1 MIRHNTYE
9 RYQRQIILKEFGPAA
24 QDKLLAAKVLVVGAG
39 GLGCPALQYLAAA
52 GVGSI
57 GIIDFDL
64 VELSN
69 LQRQTL
75 FTVEDIGKPKAIV
88 ATQKLKLLNPDI
100 QIDAYYYK
108 ITHKNAWDLLG
119 LYDIIL
125 DSSDNFATRYLLNDA
140 CVLLNKPL
148 VYGAVLR
155 FEGQVAV
162 FNLQTEQCN
171 YKTNYRDLFPQPP
184 LPHTVPSCNEAG
196 VIGVLPGII
205 GTMQAA
211 EVIKII
217 TAIGEPLTN
226 KLLTYN
232 VRNNRFFEFL
242 ISPAK
247 SVSINI
253 PANKTGFENF
263 NYEWHCGIANTQ
275 DEITVDEFDE
285 LRRKDGVLVMDV
297 REIGEL
303 PAIDEFPFIQIP
315 LSKLEQRINEICTN
329 KKIVVFCQSGIR
341 SLKAVTI
348 IRAKTGLEQ
357 VYSLKAGI
365 ESWKIHNRKKAIF

>member
-1 MIRHNTYE
+1 MTKHITYE
-9 RYQRQIILKEFGPAA
+9 RYQRQIILKEFGAAA

-75 FTVEDIGKPKAIV
+75 FTVDDIGKPKAIV
-88 ATQKLKLLNPDI
+88 AAQKLKLLNPDI
-100 QIDAYYYK
+100 QVDAYHYK
-108 ITHKNAWDLLG
+108 ITQKNAWDLLG

-125 DSSDNFATRYLLNDA
+125 DGSDNFATRYLLNDA

-162 FNLQTEQCN
+162 FNLPIEQCN
-171 YKTNYRDLFPQPP
+171 YKTNYRDLFPRPP
-184 LPHTVPSCNEAG
+184 LPNTVPSCTEAG

-205 GTMQAA
+205 GTLQAA

-217 TAIGEPLTN
+217 TAIGEPLNN

-232 VRNNRFFEFL
+232 VSNNRFYEFL
-242 ISPAK
+242 ISPEK
-247 SVSINI
+247 NCSINI

-263 NYEWHCGIANTQ
+263 DYEWHCGITNKQ
-275 DEITVDEFDE
+275 YEITVDEFDDLIMKE
-285 LRRKDGVLVMDV
+285 GVLVMDV

-303 PAIDEFPFIQIP
+303 PAIDEFPLIQIP
-315 LSKLEQRINEICTN
+315 LSILEQRVNEISTN
-329 KKIVVFCQSGIR
+329 KNIVVFCQSGIR
-341 SLKAVTI
+341 SLKAVAI

-365 ESWKIHNRKKAIF
+365 ESWKKHNRRKAIF

>member
-1 MIRHNTYE
+1 M
-9 RYQRQIILKEFGPAA
+9 
-24 QDKLLAAKVLVVGAG
+24 
-39 GLGCPALQYLAAA
+39 QYLAAA

-171 YKTNYRDLFPQPP
+171 YKTNYRDLFPQPR
-184 LPHTVPSCNEAG
+184 CR
-196 VIGVLPGII
+196 I
-205 GTMQAA
+205 Q
-211 EVIKII
+211 
-217 TAIGEPLTN
+217 
-226 KLLTYN
+226 
-232 VRNNRFFEFL
+232 FL
-242 ISPAK
+242 HA
-247 SVSINI
+247 
-253 PANKTGFENF
+253 T
-263 NYEWHCGIANTQ
+263 
-275 DEITVDEFDE
+275 
-285 LRRKDGVLVMDV
+285 R
-297 REIGEL
+297 
-303 PAIDEFPFIQIP
+303 
-315 LSKLEQRINEICTN
+315 
-329 KKIVVFCQSGIR
+329 
-341 SLKAVTI
+341 
-348 IRAKTGLEQ
+348 Q
-357 VYSLKAGI
+357 V
-365 ESWKIHNRKKAIF
+365 